1 VVVVRDIKEL
11 STGRPF
17 CQKRSTG
24 NITFLLSRG
33 ESCRSLRTY
42 FYRSEQNV
50 PAKVTTVDVTF
61 FHYICMAGSLLPSK
75 FEMKVEQIALFVSI
89 EQQRINYVK
98 SMFCYYVYITAM
110 AFRAAHVQS

>member
-1 VVVVRDIKEL
+1 VAVVRDTKEL
-11 STGRPF
+11 STGRPC
-17 CQKRSTG
+17 CQKRS

-50 PAKVTTVDVTF
+50 SAKVTTVDVTL
-61 FHYICMAGSLLPSK
+61 FHYICMSGSLLPSK
-75 FEMKVEQIALFVSI
+75 FEMKVEQIALFESI

-98 SMFCYYVYITAM
+98 SMFCYYV
-110 AFRAAHVQS
+110 